1 MDTNLLMGVS
11 LTASFLAGVLALFA
25 PCCITFLLPSY
36 LGTIFKERKH
46 VMYYTVLFAL
56 GLGVVLVPIALGFR
70 GAIYFLDEYHTIV
83 YYVGA
88 LMMLLMAAT
97 TAYPILHLPQWFH
110 VSPDTSKKV
119 STGSIFSLGV
129 MSGLT
134 TACCAPV
141 LLAAVTLTALSPT
154 LWQAAIVAM
163 TYVAGIVMPLVLLS
177 YGYER
182 WSAKIGGQ
190 NRQKIYK
197 VLRIIGTILFAL
209 TGILIAIFNYQGK
222 IVMNQMDGY
231 NQWMRMRVFELTK
244 MFSLAWVDTAVF
256 VVLIITIYLILQRRK
271 THED

>member
-1 MDTNLLMGVS
+1 MDTNLLLGVS

-56 GLGVVLVPIALGFR
+56 GLGIVLVPIALGFR
-70 GAIYFLDEYHTIV
+70 SAIYFLDEYHTTV

-88 LMMLLMAAT
+88 IMMLFMALT

-110 VSPDTSKKV
+110 VTPSTDKKV
-119 STGSIFSLGV
+119 STASIFSLGV

-134 TACCAPV
+134 SACCAPV

-154 LWQAAIVAM
+154 LWQAAIVAIA
-163 TYVAGIVMPLVLLS
+163 YVGGIVMPLVLLS

-182 WSAKIGGQ
+182 WSVKIGGQ

-197 VLRIIGTILFAL
+197 ILRIIGTILFAL
-209 TGILIAIFNYQGK
+209 TGVLIAIYNYQGK
-222 IVMNQMDGY
+222 IVMNQMEPY
-231 NQWMRMRVFELTK
+231 SQWMRMRVFELTK
-244 MFSLAWVDTAVF
+244 MFSSPWTDAIVF
-256 VVLIITIYLILQRRK
+256 VVLIMIGYLILKRRK
-271 THED
+271 NHEN